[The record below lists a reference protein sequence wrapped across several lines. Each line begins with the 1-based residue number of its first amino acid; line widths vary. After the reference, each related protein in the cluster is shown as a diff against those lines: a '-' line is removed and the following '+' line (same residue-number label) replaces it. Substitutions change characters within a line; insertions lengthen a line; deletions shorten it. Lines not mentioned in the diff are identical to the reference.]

1 MIVNITFIIRKGEKI
16 LHTFE
21 DAEQAVEKFE
31 AIGKEENKKHEHVY
45 CSVNC
50 IHSPYFVEGSMAVCD
65 SPVGT
70 LYSYYLET
78 KIEKLEK

>member
-1 MIVNITFIIRKGEKI
+1 MKVNITFIIRKGKDT

-21 DAEQAVEKFE
+21 DAEKAVEKFE
-31 AIGKEENKKHEHVY
+31 AIYKEEGKKHEHVY
-45 CSVNC
+45 SNLNC
-50 IHSPYFVEGSMAVCD
+50 IHSPYIVNGSMAVCK
-65 SPVGT
+65 SSIST

>member
-1 MIVNITFIIRKGEKI
+1 MKVNITFIIRKGKKT

-31 AIGKEENKKHEHVY
+31 AISKEEDKKHEHVY
-45 CSVNC
+45 YNVSC

-65 SPVGT
+65 RPTDT